1 MRCCGKKKDRAQLLE
16 RLHSLA
22 RTRNTKAAIEMKNA
36 MDEEKLAAD
45 CLRNG
50 DKEQA
55 REHAA
60 NANESKQK
68 ARHELALYQNAT
80 GLIQAIDRVEF
91 NQHMAQLIQDGAE
104 NLDRIISETP
114 DLEDLVVSFKTP
126 KEQLQEPLLD
136 LPDVPDRPLLRQSP
150 PRIMLLSTE

>member
-16 RLHSLA
+16 QLHSLA
-22 RTRNTKAAIEMKNA
+22 RTRNTKAAIEMKNV
-36 MDEEKLAAD
+36 MDEEKLATD

-55 REHAA
+55 RIHLA
-60 NANESKQK
+60 NAKESKEK
-68 ARHELALYQNAT
+68 AQHELALYQNAT
-80 GLIQAIDRVEF
+80 GLIRAIDRAEF
-91 NQHMAQLIQDGAE
+91 NQHMSQLVQDGAE
-104 NLDRIISETP
+104 NLDQIILETP

-136 LPDVPDRPLLRQSP
+136 LPDVPDRPLHQSTP